1 MERSCSSANR
11 MLGIVRGI
19 PGQIKGA
26 LGNLGG
32 LLKGAGKAIIQGL
45 IDGVSGMIGSLKNKF
60 SSITDM
66 IPDWKGPPDTDAKL
80 LTNAGEL
87 IMEGLISGLESKY
100 GAVKNSLQGFTGEL
114 SQTVG
119 TQIGADVGLTTSV
132 RNTALS
138 DAERRLSYRSN
149 SDSMVQSSGG
159 SGEVHLHFHNTLVNE
174 EEIIMVVNREFGRG

>member
-1 MERSCSSANR
+1 
-11 MLGIVRGI
+11 
-19 PGQIKGA
+19 
-26 LGNLGG
+26 
-32 LLKGAGKAIIQGL
+32 
-45 IDGVSGMIGSLKNKF
+45 MIGSLKSKF
-60 SSITDM
+60 SSITNM

-138 DAERRLSYRSN
+138 DAERRLAYRSN
-149 SDSMVQSSGG
+149 SNSMLQSNSDGTG
-159 SGEVHLHFHNTLVNE
+159 REVHLHFHNTMVNE
-174 EEIIMVVNREFGRG
+174 SEIITVVNRELGRGV

>member
-1 MERSCSSANR
+1 
-11 MLGIVRGI
+11 
-19 PGQIKGA
+19 
-26 LGNLGG
+26 
-32 LLKGAGKAIIQGL
+32 
-45 IDGVSGMIGSLKNKF
+45 MIGSLKSKF
-60 SSITDM
+60 SSITNM

-87 IMEGLISGLESKY
+87 IMEGLIEGLESKY

-138 DAERRLSYRSN
+138 DAERRLAYRSN
-149 SDSMVQSSGG
+149 ANSMVESNRGMDR
-159 SGEVHLHFHNTLVNE
+159 EVHLHFHNALVNE
-174 EEIIMVVNREFGRG
+174 SEIITVVNRELGRGV